1 MLVADQSTYDKT
13 GIQTLNLDSSKIQS
27 YDGHLLKPAM
37 SIVGEIEFAHGYDVG
52 RGPACPDETCYLLPV
67 VLKDI
72 GDPGRSAVLKPAISV
87 QNI

>member
-1 MLVADQSTYDKT
+1 
-13 GIQTLNLDSSKIQS
+13 
-27 YDGHLLKPAM
+27 M

-72 GDPGRSAVLKPAISV
+72 GDPGRYAVLKPAPFKIFSLAYGNYLV
-87 QNI
+87 IMHCLAQ